1 MIQRH
6 DGVRMDGSGHV
17 HVTKSGPVILVS
29 VLIFI
34 LFLHIRDERGQVEY
48 ILEVFIPLH
57 IPLYI
62 PNNH

>member
-17 HVTKSGPVILVS
+17 HATKSGLAILVS
-29 VLIFI
+29 VLIFKS
-34 LFLHIRDERGQVEY
+34 FFFAHKGQVEY
-48 ILEVFIPLH
+48 ILGIF

-62 PNNH
+62 RNNQ